1 MMRCATTTAIALY
14 RTPQQSHVLPTRFWV
29 PLITQLSYEWLQ
41 VAADSGPSSTEG
53 EEALASSAAP
63 SEYDDIFASLHEPA
77 VMATTT
83 ALKTLQ
89 KSPFST
95 LQSRESRAVLNGVMS
110 RAMGPAAVRQA
121 ARLSLTAQGRTGAI
135 GTDSMRPIERDMAK
149 LDAIPLDELK
159 NQHRANL
166 AGLDDAI
173 KVVDKDDRYGQ
184 RMRRRKRAQEAMDR
198 DFIQHKRKGNK
209 LVLTQEQKVAAQLAA
224 IAKTLSVAME
234 NGRSLYGQRLS
245 DAAST
250 IATASSFA
258 STLMSFCICDWGS
271 FTIHASRLRRRR

>member
-1 MMRCATTTAIALY
+1 M
-14 RTPQQSHVLPTRFWV
+14 
-29 PLITQLSYEWLQ
+29 
-41 VAADSGPSSTEG
+41 AADSGPSSTQG

-83 ALKTLQ
+83 ALKTLH

-95 LQSRESRAVLNGVMS
+95 LQSRDSRAVLNGVMS
-110 RAMGPAAVRQA
+110 RAIGPAAVRQA

-135 GTDSMRPIERDMAK
+135 GTGSMRPIERDMAK

-159 NQHRANL
+159 KQHRANL

-224 IAKTLSVAME
+224 IAKTLSAAME

-250 IATASSFA
+250 ISPPRPPSPP
-258 STLMSFCICDWGS
+258 L
-271 FTIHASRLRRRR
+271 